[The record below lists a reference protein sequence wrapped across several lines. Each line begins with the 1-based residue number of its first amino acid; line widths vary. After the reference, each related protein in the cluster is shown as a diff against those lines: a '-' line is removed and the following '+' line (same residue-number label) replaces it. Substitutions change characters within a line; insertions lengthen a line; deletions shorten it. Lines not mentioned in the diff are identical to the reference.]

1 MKKKELIYYII
12 MSNLM
17 WTMCLGMALLQK
29 FVFHIAYLPILTI
42 LGALLFVLLFGL
54 SIVQSAQA
62 IKKNKKRIIYSLQ

>member
-29 FVFHIAYLPILTI
+29 FVFHIAY
-42 LGALLFVLLFGL
+42 FR
-54 SIVQSAQA
+54 
-62 IKKNKKRIIYSLQ
+62 RIIICTFVWTKYSAIGAGN